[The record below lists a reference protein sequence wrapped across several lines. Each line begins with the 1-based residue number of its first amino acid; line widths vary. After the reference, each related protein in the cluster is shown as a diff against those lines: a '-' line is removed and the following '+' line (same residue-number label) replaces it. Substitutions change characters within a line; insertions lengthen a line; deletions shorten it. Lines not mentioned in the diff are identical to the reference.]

1 MKRFYLNNSVMNY
14 HPKQIMV
21 TCVYLACKVDEFNV
35 PMEKFVANVK
45 GDNTKA
51 RDFVLN
57 NELMLME
64 QLKFHLTTHNPFRSV
79 EGFLIDIKV
88 CNPISDRRTLSLNEN
103 VLFTAIQLE
112 ATPLP
117 VFPSGV

>member
-1 MKRFYLNNSVMNY
+1 MITGLPTSPSCTQGTAFQYMKRFYLNNSVMNY

-21 TCVYLACKVDEFNV
+21 TCVYLACKVEEFNV
-35 PMEKFVANVK
+35 PMERFVANVK

-51 RDFVLN
+51 KDFVLN

-88 CNPISDRRTLSLNEN
+88 GSTERC
-103 VLFTAIQLE
+103 Q
-112 ATPLP
+112 
-117 VFPSGV
+117 

>member
-1 MKRFYLNNSVMNY
+1 MIVLISSSSTTQGTAFQYMKRFYLNNSVMNY

-21 TCVYLACKVDEFNV
+21 TCVYLACKVEEFNV
-35 PMEKFVANVK
+35 AMKDFVKNVK
-45 GDNTKA
+45 GDGTKA

-88 CNPISDRRTLSLNEN
+88 NAELYMRISSSNHFR
-103 VLFTAIQLE
+103 
-112 ATPLP
+112 
-117 VFPSGV
+117 